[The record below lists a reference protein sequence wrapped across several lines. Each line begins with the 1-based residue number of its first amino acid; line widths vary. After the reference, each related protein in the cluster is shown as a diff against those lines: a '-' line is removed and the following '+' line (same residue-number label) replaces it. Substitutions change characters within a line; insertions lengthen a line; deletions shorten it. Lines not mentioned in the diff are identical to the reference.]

1 MIKKILTEQL
11 RPGMYI
17 HDLNCGWLDHAFLS
31 SRFAVK
37 NHAVI
42 AKIRKTGVR
51 ELYIDTEK
59 GSDVADARTQQEVE
73 QELDDEIGAIV
84 ENQADELTEVPLHE
98 ERARAEWV
106 LRQAVSVINGL
117 MSDLR
122 LGQQLDLEQTAPML
136 TEMTD
141 SIFRNQHALLGLQ
154 RIRRR
159 DRYTFEHSV
168 NVAVLMIAFGR
179 SLGLER
185 DVLHE
190 IGTGALLHDI
200 GKTLVPSDILNKPE
214 RLTEHEL
221 KIMQEHVEHTERL
234 LNAAPGISPASLQV
248 AAEHHERMDG
258 SGYPNRKAGEAIS
271 QFGRMAAI
279 VDIYDAITSDRVYHQ
294 GMEPSLAL
302 RKLLE
307 WSHYHVDSELVQ
319 HFIRCVGIYPVG
331 TLVRLASQRIGMVM
345 ESNSNHLLQPVVRVF
360 LDAKRRR
367 YLDVHDLD
375 LSDPA
380 AAGNERILKAEHTS
394 DWPANLHGIAKLA
407 IQ

>member
-17 HDLNCGWLDHAFLS
+17 HDLNCGWLDHAFLT
-31 SRFAVK
+31 SRFPVK
-37 NHAVI
+37 NAAVV
-42 AKIRKTGVR
+42 AKVRKTGVR
-51 ELYIDTEK
+51 EVYIDTDK

-73 QELDDEIGAIV
+73 QALDDEIDAIV
-84 ENQADELTEVPLHE
+84 EHQAEHLGAVPLHE
-98 ERARAEWV
+98 ERARAESV
-106 LRQAVSVINGL
+106 LQHAVSVINEL

-122 LGQQLDLEQTAPML
+122 LGRQIDLERTTPML

-141 SIFRNQHALLGLQ
+141 SIFRNQDALLGLQ
-154 RIRRR
+154 RIRRQ

-179 SLGLER
+179 SLGFER
-185 DVLHE
+185 ELLHE

-200 GKTLVPSDILNKPE
+200 GKTLVPARILNKPGA
-214 RLTEHEL
+214 LTEDEL
-221 KIMQEHVEHTERL
+221 KVMREHVTHTERL
-234 LNAAPGISPASLQV
+234 LALAPGISPASLQV

-258 SGYPNRKAGEAIS
+258 SGYPNKKPGAAIS
-271 QFGRMAAI
+271 QYGRMAAI

-294 GMEPSLAL
+294 GIEPSAAL

-307 WSHYHVDSELVQ
+307 WSQYHVDSELVQ

-331 TLVRLASQRIGMVM
+331 TLVRLASDRIGMVM

-360 LDAKRRR
+360 LDAKRRS
-367 YLDVHDLD
+367 YIEVYDAD
-375 LSDPA
+375 LSDPIA
-380 AAGNERILKAEHTS
+380 ADNDRILKSEPTS
-394 DWPANLHGIAKLA
+394 DWPVDLHGIAKLV
-407 IQ
+407 I